1 MCRGWWIFKKC
12 RNEKRTRTVADTAKN
27 RENQIKNAT
36 NKTNNDE
43 NRKLNEKNTA
53 LNTAYQTTLYRQKC
67 KKERTDRTKGGD
79 YVSKRDLI
87 RNVGNVDQNVLNQL
101 ENDYKTF
108 YRKEKLQTWDVS
120 KGAKPPYGAFDP
132 KYYGNANPSVANTW
146 RTAVA
151 NDDIDITDDGM
162 EVKAGTI

>member
-1 MCRGWWIFKKC
+1 MFPSHDPA
-12 RNEKRTRTVADTAKN
+12 EN
-27 RENQIKNAT
+27 RENTIKNTT

-53 LNTAYQTTLYRQKC
+53 LNTAYQTTL
-67 KKERTDRTKGGD
+67 TAANRTKGGD

-120 KGAKPPYGAFDP
+120 KGANLLMERSIQNIMGMQTLVLQILGRQQLQTMILTSP
-132 KYYGNANPSVANTW
+132 N
-146 RTAVA
+146 
-151 NDDIDITDDGM
+151 GM
-162 EVKAGTI
+162 EVKADII